1 MKKKVE
7 IDLIYILNSKCYN
20 KDNNKGCVIMYNI
33 NIKKI
38 EKQSHLH
45 LGFLIFG
52 FLLFLIIVGIIIFY
66 YKSLI
71 GLDSSIM
78 SRGVRVK
85 SHINRDGI
93 TMYSSIYYYRVDGID
108 YSCSLHSSSHTK
120 PSTENKKVYYDSKKP
135 SKCMPNHFV
144 LDIKTCFLLLLIPI
158 FIIVFSLNNIKKVK
172 KKTKIIKEL
181 NKKGKLIKNIP
192 YQSKHNHKFI
202 VNYMLPSGNMVL
214 LYGNLSYNKKSE
226 DVGTVDLVI
235 DEDNPK
241 NYYIDVEINRL
252 SGNLPQDYFNPIPQN
267 NPPFDNEIECLTDDD
282 TVTI

>member
-1 MKKKVE
+1 
-7 IDLIYILNSKCYN
+7 
-20 KDNNKGCVIMYNI
+20 MYNI

-45 LGFLIFG
+45 LVFLIFG

-108 YSCSLHSSSHTK
+108 YSCSPHSSSHTK

-135 SKCMPNHFV
+135 SKCMPNYFV
-144 LDIKTCFLLLLIPI
+144 LDIKTCFFLLLIPI
-158 FIIVFSLNNIKKVK
+158 FIIVFSLNNIKKVT

-226 DVGTVDLVI
+226 DVRTVDLVI